1 MTCTFIESDA
11 ALREFCQAAARQG
24 RVAID
29 TEFVWTSTYYPQLG
43 LVQLSWDQEHSALV
57 DALAVSDPSPLRDV
71 IADPSIVKVLHEA
84 ASDLPILRRW
94 CGVLPARVF
103 DTRIAAG
110 FCGLT
115 TAVSLSGLLTT
126 QLGVALAKT
135 ETRTDWLQRPLS
147 PAQLQYAAED
157 VAWLPRLYEVL
168 HGKIEKLGNLNW
180 LEEEMS
186 VYEQEDYY
194 AEPDPQESWR
204 RVSGMGSLSGVAL
217 AVLRELAAW
226 RESTACSLNKARP
239 RLLRDEQL
247 IYVAQQQPKTLDDC
261 RSIPNLWPRSAE
273 KYGQD
278 IVAAVRRGL
287 ETPPSA
293 WPSLGIMPVDKRSLK
308 MQCDRILSLVRKKA
322 AARDID
328 PTLVAAR
335 REVESLALAVFRSRS
350 RPEHKALLRGW
361 RYELLRPQIDLA
373 LGEMAAVRLAG
384 A

>member
-1 MTCTFIESDA
+1 MTCEFIESDA
-11 ALREFCQAAARQG
+11 ALREFCQTAARQG
-24 RVAID
+24 RLAID

-43 LVQLSWDQEHSALV
+43 LVQLSWDQGHSALV
-57 DALAVSDPSPLRDV
+57 DALAISDPSPLREA
-71 IADPSIVKVLHEA
+71 IADPSMVKILHEA

-94 CGVLPARVF
+94 CGALPTRVF

-115 TAVSLSGLLTT
+115 TAVSLSGLLES

-157 VAWLPRLYEVL
+157 VAWLPLL
-168 HGKIEKLGNLNW
+168 HEALHEKIEKLGNLDW
-180 LEEEMS
+180 FKEEMS
-186 VYEQEDYY
+186 ACEQEDYY
-194 AEPDPQESWR
+194 AEPEPRESWR
-204 RVSGMGSLSGVAL
+204 RVSGMGSLSGAAL

-226 RESTACSLNKARP
+226 RESTARSLNKARP

-247 IYVAQQQPKTLDDC
+247 IYAAQHQPKTLNDC
-261 RSIPNLWPRSAE
+261 RNIPNLWPRSVE

-278 IVAAVRRGL
+278 IVEAVRRGL
-287 ETPPSA
+287 ETPPPE
-293 WPSLGIMPVDKRSLK
+293 WPSLGNMPVDKRTLK
-308 MQCDRILSLVRKKA
+308 TQADRILNLVRKKA
-322 AARDID
+322 AAREID

-335 REVESLALAVFRSRS
+335 REIEGLVLAVFRSRT
-350 RPEHKALLRGW
+350 RPERKALLNGW
-361 RYELLRPQIDLA
+361 RYELLKPQIDMILE
-373 LGEMAAVRLAG
+373 EMAAVRQAG